1 MTDSIGKMSTEAF
14 LAQQVAIWHNTPEEE
29 RDLVARNFLCGLVL
43 YIERAEKMIP
53 LLAKAHLKNIYAK
66 WRQFCT
72 QTEVD
77 TEEGECERYDEALFG
92 SAIIALNDGKG
103 KAFVVKNKMIWS
115 HASMEQFNHWVNYVD
130 DDYSEHY
137 KEWIR

>member
-1 MTDSIGKMSTEAF
+1 MTNSIGKMSTETF
-14 LAQQVAIWHNTPEEE
+14 LAQQIWTWHNTPEEE

-53 LLAKAHLKNIYAK
+53 ILARAHLKNLYAK

-77 TEEGECERYDEALFG
+77 TKEGECERYDEALFG
-92 SAIIALNDGKG
+92 SAIIALNSGKG
-103 KAFVVKNKMIWS
+103 KAFVTANKMIWS
-115 HASMEQFNHWVNYVD
+115 KASVEQFNEWVNYVD
-130 DDYSEHY
+130 DEHSAKF
-137 KEWIR
+137 KEWI